1 MLDCWLT
8 SSHSLLQL
16 TPVDQIARSTHSHT
30 TFKRPDSHHYDV
42 VGFFPLLPCD
52 RGLEQQPGQEIQL
65 AKTVK
70 ERMILMDLIFHAH
83 WH

>member
-16 TPVDQIARSTHSHT
+16 TRYQGQQSTHSHT
-30 TFKRPDSHHYDV
+30 TIKRPDSHRYDV
-42 VGFFPLLPCD
+42 VVFFPLLPCD

-83 WH
+83 LH